1 MKVVIKMKMYK
12 NEDSGKNIVIIMQ
25 RIYIEDNTM
34 MSKRKMFRLEILSR

>member
-12 NEDSGKNIVIIMQ
+12 NEDSGNNIVIIMQ